1 MAYVSSYYGEFVG
14 GGYRRNAQIRVADRR
29 PATLK
34 FGSKGTVNPRGRG
47 VEGQHSQIAN
57 ERLLYPPDQVI
68 APISKPASTVIELT
82 YCYARSELILR
93 GRGRKPPHQRS
104 RGRAAKKAA

>member
-1 MAYVSSYYGEFVG
+1 MAYVSSYYGELVG

-34 FGSKGTVNPRGRG
+34 FGSKGTVDSRGRG
-47 VEGQHSQIAN
+47 VEGQNSQIAN

-68 APISKPASTVIELT
+68 APISKPTRTVIELT
-82 YCYARSELILR
+82 CRYARSELILW
-93 GRGRKPPHQRS
+93 GRGRKPLYQRR
-104 RGRAAKKAA
+104 RGRAAKEVA